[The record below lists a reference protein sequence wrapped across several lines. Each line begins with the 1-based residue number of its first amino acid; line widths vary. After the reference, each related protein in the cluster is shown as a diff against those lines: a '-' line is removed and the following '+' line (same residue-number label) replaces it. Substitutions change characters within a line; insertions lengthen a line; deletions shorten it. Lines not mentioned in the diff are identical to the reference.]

1 MSNLPIEGFNIFV
14 NSPLYVFVWLFFLEI
29 KQPLPLL
36 LVKRRRFAPGAPLE
50 HAFAIDKAPKMES
63 PQNCVTAKQFNSA
76 LVALLNGGH
85 CMGSR
90 KLEWAAY
97 CEAGRP
103 GSSHSRVFLTY
114 KAVVFKTLIVG
125 DSDGDG
131 AQRLVTGDV
140 GTFQED
146 IVNPIAASAA
156 ALGTKQDR
164 KVINDFPIAGDRL
177 IASDGDDP
185 GIDGSCIIGA
195 DRELH

>member
-1 MSNLPIEGFNIFV
+1 MKDCCSPLNSIFLTLLPSFSLSNLPIEGFNIFV

-103 GSSHSRVFLTY
+103 IVLT
-114 KAVVFKTLIVG
+114 VG
-125 DSDGDG
+125 VSYVQGG
-131 AQRLVTGDV
+131 CV
-140 GTFQED
+140 
-146 IVNPIAASAA
+146 
-156 ALGTKQDR
+156 
-164 KVINDFPIAGDRL
+164 
-177 IASDGDDP
+177 
-185 GIDGSCIIGA
+185 
-195 DRELH
+195 

>member
-1 MSNLPIEGFNIFV
+1 
-14 NSPLYVFVWLFFLEI
+14 
-29 KQPLPLL
+29 
-36 LVKRRRFAPGAPLE
+36 
-50 HAFAIDKAPKMES
+50 
-63 PQNCVTAKQFNSA
+63 
-76 LVALLNGGH
+76 
-85 CMGSR
+85 MGKR

-97 CEAGRP
+97 REAGRP
-103 GSSHSRVFLTY
+103 GRSHSRVFLTY
-114 KAVVFKTLIVG
+114 KAVVLKTLIVG
-125 DSDGDG
+125 DSDGHC

-156 ALGTKQDR
+156 AFGTKQDR

-195 DRELH
+195 DRELHWTPLVVRRPQHRGACGGFDNGLRDGVAQVVHCKLDGRKILGL